1 MRTPRGYTRDNGRF
15 VEDGVQELASNH
27 LKVYWSIG
35 QFFKMQS
42 NILIRLR
49 EKSIRSIQ
57 WLCEH
62 PFVLFLLWSLGLS
75 CEYFIFGPYSFVRIP
90 EDGSAAMTGRLLL
103 YSGFASSKLGYWN
116 PSQLCGNDTILGSF
130 IFDLDSLPF
139 LFLPGWLATGV
150 VMWLQRFVAG
160 YFTFRLV
167 KETLHLGSYS
177 ALYGGLAYALHA
189 NYPITG
195 WPLGFPLFYSLGIPA
210 VSFFIWSISRL
221 KTHKITSYLFA
232 FGIGCLFSITNNI
245 AFGLF
250 VLPVIFFWF
259 IFVVPRLDLKFW
271 SIISIFVIGFMV
283 LELPILW
290 ANSLNAPLSQR
301 AYYNITTSSG
311 AIILKALFVKDLL
324 PLGIA
329 IIGLMVSRCILR
341 PLVAFV
347 SAIIFSLIFVIL
359 VYPYFSL
366 YIHPHLGFLRGFQ
379 FDRLYLLYPYLTIM
393 ASAIGISCLRYWKLG
408 FFENSS
414 KYYDFSLYTAALV
427 VTIGLTGWQAIGMKV
442 EALPKMLIGA
452 NYTSLYHNQGIQQ
465 LAEAYRNSSPFRVVT
480 IRDRNDDYPYHMY
493 PAASSVYG
501 LESADGYVSVY
512 FRRYQKYW
520 EQVIWQLLQS
530 EPDHSSF
537 SSWGHRVYIFKGIY
551 DLKLLSLAN
560 VRFIISDYPLDDK
573 ELVLLP
579 FGSFNR
585 EEQLAL
591 QSKRDKNL
599 LKAVLEGYR
608 FPNYPTFIYEN
619 PQVFPRFFLADN
631 FKYFEKTEQL
641 LAALRCASYADLRST
656 VYLEKGDS
664 NFSSLNK
671 LDKKRGSIEIESHT
685 SDKIILK
692 VKNPQN
698 SILVITNNFS
708 PYWKATIDGIE
719 TKLFPVDHTFQGIYV
734 SGGEHKIKIEYSPPY
749 AIHLSF

>member
-1 MRTPRGYTRDNGRF
+1 
-15 VEDGVQELASNH
+15 
-27 LKVYWSIG
+27 
-35 QFFKMQS
+35 
-42 NILIRLR
+42 
-49 EKSIRSIQ
+49 
-57 WLCEH
+57 
-62 PFVLFLLWSLGLS
+62 
-75 CEYFIFGPYSFVRIP
+75 
-90 EDGSAAMTGRLLL
+90 
-103 YSGFASSKLGYWN
+103 
-116 PSQLCGNDTILGSF
+116 
-130 IFDLDSLPF
+130 
-139 LFLPGWLATGV
+139 
-150 VMWLQRFVAG
+150 
-160 YFTFRLV
+160 
-167 KETLHLGSYS
+167 
-177 ALYGGLAYALHA
+177 
-189 NYPITG
+189 
-195 WPLGFPLFYSLGIPA
+195 
-210 VSFFIWSISRL
+210 
-221 KTHKITSYLFA
+221 
-232 FGIGCLFSITNNI
+232 
-245 AFGLF
+245 
-250 VLPVIFFWF
+250 
-259 IFVVPRLDLKFW
+259 
-271 SIISIFVIGFMV
+271 
-283 LELPILW
+283 
-290 ANSLNAPLSQR
+290 
-301 AYYNITTSSG
+301 
-311 AIILKALFVKDLL
+311 
-324 PLGIA
+324 
-329 IIGLMVSRCILR
+329 
-341 PLVAFV
+341 
-347 SAIIFSLIFVIL
+347 
-359 VYPYFSL
+359 
-366 YIHPHLGFLRGFQ
+366 
-379 FDRLYLLYPYLTIM
+379 
-393 ASAIGISCLRYWKLG
+393 
-408 FFENSS
+408 
-414 KYYDFSLYTAALV
+414 

-442 EALPKMLIGA
+442 ETLPKMLIGA
-452 NYTSLYHNQGIQQ
+452 NYTSLYHNQGIQE
-465 LAEAYRNSSPFRVVT
+465 LAEAYRNASPFRVVT

-530 EPDHSSF
+530 EPDYSSF

-599 LKAVLEGYR
+599 LKAVFEGYR

-619 PQVFPRFFLADN
+619 PQVFPRIFLVDN
-631 FKYFEKTEQL
+631 FKYFEKTEEL
-641 LAALRCASYADLRST
+641 LTALRCASYADLRST